1 MNKTSVLPIL
11 MFALVISG
19 CTSTPKKKKTTSSTE
34 QSSKVD
40 PTSGETPTSSPTSQ
54 QPTPT
59 TSVTPSSSS
68 QVVPPSGEFT
78 VTVLTAGQ
86 ELENFTNWSPTGG
99 VAINGDNSGKANL
112 EKLTNWCIQSC
123 GYEGCVT
130 SLQCTNIHAQYQ
142 LYDKVPQTSPN
153 DKVPHPSLTLGANK
167 SSGTF
172 TWNSS
177 LNITK
182 VEVTAKPYYKYV
194 DYYDEWNHDEGTTV
208 LIDTDSHVLETAA
221 EITPAQVV
229 SKTYSTPVKT
239 FSLANTT
246 NGRIYVDQIKVTFQN

>member
-1 MNKTSVLPIL
+1 MNKTSVLPLL
-11 MFALVISG
+11 MFALVVSG
-19 CTSTPKKKKTTSSTE
+19 CTSTPKKKKTTSSPE

-40 PTSGETPTSSPTSQ
+40 PTSGQAPTSSPTSQ
-54 QPTPT
+54 QPSPT
-59 TSVTPSSSS
+59 SSINPSSSSAAPASSS

-78 VTVLTAGQ
+78 VTILTAGQ

-99 VAINGDNSGKANL
+99 VAINGEKSGKANL

-130 SLQCTNIHAQYQ
+130 SLECTNIHAQYQ
-142 LYDKVPQTSPN
+142 LYDN
-153 DKVPHPSLTLGANK
+153 VPHPSLTLGANK

-177 LNITK
+177 LFITK
-182 VEVTAKPYYKYV
+182 VEITAKAYYKYV
-194 DYYDEWNHDEGTTV
+194 EYTDTWNHDEGTTV
-208 LIDTDSHVLETAA
+208 LIDTDSHVLETSD

-229 SKTYSTPVKT
+229 SKTYSTPVKK

-246 NGRIYVDQIKVTFQN
+246 NGRIYVDQIKITFRN